1 MPDRPRRPP
10 SFQAAPVGWAL
21 LALLLAG
28 GGASAQTAARTP
40 ECADP
45 SLWRVLPDPQLRLEP
60 TQALAASGWGEAPAG
75 TRIGLPPGAYWLRV
89 AIEGRSDRA
98 ELFLVEPDPGWHRVE
113 LYRDPARP
121 PAAVTGVEFPLAR
134 RTVRHTQPLLPLVVP
149 PGQRVE
155 LLLRLTS
162 HPDRYMRPATFL
174 VGCEPMMDHF
184 EQELTARH
192 LHGLYG
198 GLMFAIVVYNLFLFF
213 AIRDRIYL
221 RYVLYAGSFGAIWL
235 SQAGIGFELVWPG
248 APGWNEVSTFA
259 FAVAAIF
266 FGNGFVKAFLELPRL
281 QPRVARVFDT
291 ASALALAC
299 GAAALLGLWQ
309 PAMDTLAVVAFAVCV
324 LFLLAGVRALAAG
337 FAPARIFLFACGA
350 LLAGTMAYVLAYFG
364 LLPDVFLTR
373 YGAQIGS
380 ALEMVLLA
388 FALGNRIRV
397 LEDEQRRA
405 EASYLSRLEAEVHE
419 RTASLASE
427 KARADA
433 ARGEAEQANRALL
446 EANRLLEQ
454 MSLADDLTGL
464 ANRRRLDAALDAEWR
479 RARRQL
485 LPLAVVAVDVD
496 NFKAY
501 NDRYGHAA
509 GDAALRAVGRVL
521 AAGCRRAGDVAARY
535 GGEEFVLLLPA
546 TDLAAATELAESV
559 RREVR
564 ALAIEHRGGGLSG
577 LLTISAGVAAT
588 VPPTDEGAR
597 ELMAAA
603 DTALYAAK
611 EAGRNRVVAVP
622 VPRH

>member
-10 SFQAAPVGWAL
+10 SFQAAPAGWAL

-266 FGNGFVKAFLELPRL
+266 FGNGFVKA
-281 QPRVARVFDT
+281 
-291 ASALALAC
+291 
-299 GAAALLGLWQ
+299 
-309 PAMDTLAVVAFAVCV
+309 
-324 LFLLAGVRALAAG
+324 
-337 FAPARIFLFACGA
+337 
-350 LLAGTMAYVLAYFG
+350 
-364 LLPDVFLTR
+364 
-373 YGAQIGS
+373 
-380 ALEMVLLA
+380 
-388 FALGNRIRV
+388 
-397 LEDEQRRA
+397 
-405 EASYLSRLEAEVHE
+405 
-419 RTASLASE
+419 
-427 KARADA
+427 
-433 ARGEAEQANRALL
+433 
-446 EANRLLEQ
+446 
-454 MSLADDLTGL
+454 
-464 ANRRRLDAALDAEWR
+464 
-479 RARRQL
+479 
-485 LPLAVVAVDVD
+485 
-496 NFKAY
+496 
-501 NDRYGHAA
+501 
-509 GDAALRAVGRVL
+509 
-521 AAGCRRAGDVAARY
+521 
-535 GGEEFVLLLPA
+535 
-546 TDLAAATELAESV
+546 
-559 RREVR
+559 
-564 ALAIEHRGGGLSG
+564 
-577 LLTISAGVAAT
+577 
-588 VPPTDEGAR
+588 
-597 ELMAAA
+597 
-603 DTALYAAK
+603 
-611 EAGRNRVVAVP
+611 
-622 VPRH
+622 